1 MVSEKL
7 EKLREDFEK
16 VSVELE
22 KLTQLKLKLMGA
34 IEVLVQVEEEC
45 EGECSE
51 DKKEDDK

>member
-1 MVSEKL
+1 MVSDKL

-34 IEVLVQVEEEC
+34 IEVLNQIEEE
-45 EGECSE
+45 SE
-51 DKKEDDK
+51 DKTLDYKKEKNK